1 MAQPDNLRLLFTA
14 LHDESF
20 NIQSVAMELV
30 GRLSSVN
37 PAYVIP
43 SVRKILLE
51 LLTKLKFSTS
61 SREKEETASLLC
73 TLIRSSKDVAK
84 PYIEPL
90 LNVLLPK
97 FQDTSS
103 TVASTALRTIG
114 ELSVVGGEDMKIYL
128 KDLFPLIIKTFQDQ
142 SNSFKREAA
151 LKALGQL
158 AASSGYVIDPLLD
171 YPELLGILVNI
182 LKTENSQNIRR
193 QTVTLIGILGAI
205 DPYRPKRT

>member
-1 MAQPDNLRLLFTA
+1 MYKRQSLHSLNAVSEVLSKLLAITIADPRQDIRLDVLKNLNPCFDSQLAQPDNLRLLFTA

-20 NIQSVAMELV
+20 SIQSVAMELV

-43 SVRKILLE
+43 SIRKILLE

-73 TLIRSSKDVAK
+73 TLIRSSKDITK

-114 ELSVVGGEDMKIYL
+114 EQMCIRDRR
-128 KDLFPLIIKTFQDQ
+128 D
-142 SNSFKREAA
+142 SN
-151 LKALGQL
+151 L
-158 AASSGYVIDPLLD
+158 
-171 YPELLGILVNI
+171 
-182 LKTENSQNIRR
+182 
-193 QTVTLIGILGAI
+193 
-205 DPYRPKRT
+205 